1 MRRSI
6 PTWCNMDDHH
16 LEKAF
21 EFPDFAQAL
30 RFTNSVG
37 QVAEEQGHHPEIRL
51 GWGRVLVQTWTHS
64 VDGLTEADFLL
75 AARIDRI
82 LGPS

>member
-1 MRRSI
+1 
-6 PTWCNMDDHH
+6 MDDHH